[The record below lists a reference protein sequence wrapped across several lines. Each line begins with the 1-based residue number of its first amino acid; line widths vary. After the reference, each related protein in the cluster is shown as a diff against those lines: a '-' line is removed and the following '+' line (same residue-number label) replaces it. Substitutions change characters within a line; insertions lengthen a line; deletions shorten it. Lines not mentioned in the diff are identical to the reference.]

1 MTDFKIS
8 EFPLLFAKPQKFI
21 YPSAWLEHIPFAHF
35 AVECLKPSVIVE
47 LGVHNGSSYSAFCEA
62 VKALKLSTK
71 CYGVDT
77 WEGEEHAGFYTN
89 EIYDELKAHH
99 SKDFPSI
106 STLLRCTFDEALT
119 KIQDNSIDLLHIDG
133 LHTYEAVKHDF
144 DSWLPKVKEGGVVL
158 FHDTQEKQRDFGVW
172 KLWAEVS
179 EKYPSYEFKHCHGL
193 GVLVTGSNPK
203 FEAFFEEINSNEF
216 IQNSFVSLGKS
227 ISADVESIILEKEL
241 RAKIQEQALEVL
253 ELHKK
258 ADSMRIMNRVKRL
271 FGFFL

>member
-35 AVECLKPSVIVE
+35 AVECLNPSIIVE
-47 LGVHNGSSYSAFCEA
+47 LGVHNGSSYTAFCEA

-172 KLWAEVS
+172 KLWEELKKRNPDYTFIEMEHS
-179 EKYPSYEFKHCHGL
+179 HGL
-193 GVLVTGSNPK
+193 GIIIKSEK
-203 FEAFFEEINSNEF
+203 FKQLFTEDFKKY
-216 IQNSFVSLGKS
+216 FV
-227 ISADVESIILEKEL
+227 
-241 RAKIQEQALEVL
+241 RHYALEHQMRKDL
-253 ELHKK
+253 MELILPV
-258 ADSMRIMNRVKRL
+258 AATT
-271 FGFFL
+271 